1 MNPLQS
7 SPPHQR
13 TPKKNQAG
21 DLRRGLMRAA
31 PAQLN
36 LLRGNNCSM
45 DFLLFLY
52 FLFFCFYLFPLSFIF
67 FVFSLS
73 PLICHLPQDLHPSI
87 EYTQRTTQWNKSI
100 THSITGTAR
109 PAGSGFWGEA
119 GRKVLWLLERV
130 LVCQRFWLNSAPCL
144 SAALLFKPGGGTHHL
159 FRPL

>member
-1 MNPLQS
+1 
-7 SPPHQR
+7 
-13 TPKKNQAG
+13 
-21 DLRRGLMRAA
+21 MRAA

-119 GRKVLWLLERV
+119 GRKVLWLLEGFSMSTLLAKFSSV
-130 LVCQRFWLNSAPCL
+130 SFCSSALQTRRRHTP
-144 SAALLFKPGGGTHHL
+144 SI
-159 FRPL
+159 